1 MGALT
6 LFGPHFIRV
15 RLKRYLMTPYVSTS
29 GPTVAPRIRVR
40 PKLMRCLK
48 MLLQPF
54 AAA

>member
-29 GPTVAPRIRVR
+29 GPTVAFRSLIQRI
-40 PKLMRCLK
+40 PW
-48 MLLQPF
+48 
-54 AAA
+54 ASG